1 MFTIAR
7 FTFYEALHNR
17 LFSMILTGLICIL
30 GLTEFIGELAITE
43 AAQTQSI
50 LMGSGLRIFAVSA
63 IGLFVITSMA
73 REFDDKGFEILMS
86 LPMSRY
92 SYYLGKFMGFSMLAL
107 VIVIAAGLLLSL
119 YSPFSFVFPWLL
131 SLICELLIVISL
143 SLLCMFTF
151 TNITV
156 AFMAVI
162 SFYFISRSM
171 HTIQLISNS
180 PILESDSFSQEFIN
194 YFIDAIA
201 FVLPELNIFTQS
213 SWLAYGVNI
222 SDIVPVLVQTIIYLL
237 LLIAAGLFDLYRKNF

>member
-1 MFTIAR
+1 
-7 FTFYEALHNR
+7 
-17 LFSMILTGLICIL
+17 MILTGLICIL

-63 IGLFVITSMA
+63 IGLFVITSMV

-107 VIVIAAGLLLSL
+107 VIAIAAGVLLSL
-119 YSPFSFVFPWLL
+119 YSQFSFVFLWLL

-151 TNITV
+151 SNITV

-180 PILESDSFSQEFIN
+180 PILEADSFSQEFIN

-222 SDIVPVLVQTIIYLL
+222 GDIVPVLVQTIIYLL
-237 LLIAAGLFDLYRKNF
+237 VLISAGLFDLYRKNF

>member
-119 YSPFSFVFPWLL
+119 YSPFSFVFLWLL